1 LNLPLLLSGRRVIVT
16 GGANG
21 IGAIVAQRFAEL
33 GAIGVVLDLPT
44 ALNGAG
50 PAGWYEIAID
60 VLDEHSV
67 QTAVAQAHRLLSGI
81 DGVVAAAGVVPSWQ
95 KLPELDLADYDR
107 VLAINARG
115 VLATLKHTAPWLGP
129 GSTVTAVASLNSW
142 RGDPNIF
149 SYAASKHAVLGIVRS
164 AALSL
169 GPAGIRV
176 NAVAPGPIATDALR
190 SRMAARVDATGLDV
204 DKALESAAAAT
215 ALRRIATAA
224 EVADTIAFLTSTMS
238 SGITGQMINVDGG
251 IQ

>member
-1 LNLPLLLSGRRVIVT
+1 LSTALLLSGRRVIVT

-33 GAIGVVLDLPT
+33 GAAGVVLDLPT
-44 ALNGAG
+44 ALRGAA
-50 PAGWYEIAID
+50 PSGWHEIGVD
-60 VLDEHSV
+60 VLDEQSV
-67 QTAVAQAHRLLSGI
+67 QAAVTEAARLLAGL

-115 VLATLKHTAPWLGP
+115 VLATLKHTAPLLGP
-129 GSTVTAVASLNSW
+129 GATVTAVASLNSW

-169 GPAGIRV
+169 GPVGVRV

-190 SRMAARVDATGLDV
+190 NRMAARVDTTGLDV

-224 EVADTIAFLTSTMS
+224 EVADTIAFLTSSMS